1 MSIENILSKID
12 EDSRVAVAAALERA
26 GEEAAAL
33 SARYARRAGEL
44 ETGLRSRADKKAAE
58 EKRRLLV
65 SEQLEL
71 RKADLVRKREILSSL
86 YDEARKSIAAL
97 AGEDYLALIRV
108 LVISRAISGA
118 EEIVPAAGQT
128 ALLSS
133 DFLTKLNSEYPGGG
147 KFKIAAKEGTFG
159 WGVVLREGRR
169 TVDLSLGTVF
179 DQVMDRIEPEV
190 SAILFQPALSGAFT
204 GGWSMY
210 TSATPFL
217 VTTDMD
223 MDSPQLASAASV
235 CSASSMISFTSAP
248 HVGMSSITPA
258 TEPLGR

>member
-12 EDSRVAVAAALERA
+12 EDSRAAVSAALERA

-44 ETGLRSRADKKAAE
+44 ETGLRARAEKKAAE

-71 RKADLVRKREILSSL
+71 RKADLIKRRKILSDL
-86 YDEARKSIAAL
+86 YDDAKKSIAAL
-97 AGEDYLALIRV
+97 AGEDYLALIRA
-108 LVISRAISGA
+108 LVVSRAISGA

-133 DFLTKLNSEYPGGG
+133 DFLKKLNSEYPGGG
-147 KFKIAAKEGTFG
+147 RFTVAAEEGSFD

-190 SAILFQPALSGAFT
+190 SAILFQ
-204 GGWSMY
+204 
-210 TSATPFL
+210 
-217 VTTDMD
+217 
-223 MDSPQLASAASV
+223 Q
-235 CSASSMISFTSAP
+235 
-248 HVGMSSITPA
+248 
-258 TEPLGR
+258 

>member
-12 EDSRVAVAAALERA
+12 EDSRAAVATALEHA
-26 GEEAAAL
+26 GKEAAAL
-33 SARYARRAGEL
+33 SVLYTRRAEEL
-44 ETGLRSRADKKAAE
+44 EAGLSSRAEKKAAE

-71 RKADLVRKREILSSL
+71 RKAGLVRRREILSDL
-86 YDEARKSIAAL
+86 YDEARKNIEAL
-97 AGEDYLALIRV
+97 SGEDYLALIRT

-118 EEIVPAAGQT
+118 EEIVPAAGQA

-133 DFLTKLNSEYPGGG
+133 DFLTKLNGEYSGGG
-147 KFKIAAKEGTFG
+147 KFTVAAEEGAFE

-190 SAILFQPALSGAFT
+190 SAIMFQ
-204 GGWSMY
+204 
-210 TSATPFL
+210 
-217 VTTDMD
+217 
-223 MDSPQLASAASV
+223 Q
-235 CSASSMISFTSAP
+235 
-248 HVGMSSITPA
+248 
-258 TEPLGR
+258 